1 MNLRYALWK
10 KGYMS
15 HLDYLPGLLEI
26 EEESLKAYLG
36 ILFFQYFKTSSES
49 DLRNAEND
57 VSSPL
62 FALCSKVLKDYILKH
77 YELVSINNSK

>member
-15 HLDYLPGLLEI
+15 NLDYLPGLLEI

-36 ILFFQYFKTSSES
+36 ILFQQYFKTNSES
-49 DLRNAEND
+49 D
-57 VSSPL
+57 
-62 FALCSKVLKDYILKH
+62 
-77 YELVSINNSK
+77 

>member
-49 DLRNAEND
+49 D
-57 VSSPL
+57 
-62 FALCSKVLKDYILKH
+62 
-77 YELVSINNSK
+77 